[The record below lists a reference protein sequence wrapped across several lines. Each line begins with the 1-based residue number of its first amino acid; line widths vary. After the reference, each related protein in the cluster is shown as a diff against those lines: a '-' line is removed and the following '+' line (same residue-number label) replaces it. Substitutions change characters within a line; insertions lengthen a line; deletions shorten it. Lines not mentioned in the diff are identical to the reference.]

1 MLIKKSQQLIQLS
14 QQKIKLEQDAT
25 KLEGFQTRQQQIS
38 QAVAAIEQLIGTL
51 RTFRQ
56 KGIANFDL
64 SQKAK
69 NLLDYVAVIEVNF
82 QENSD
87 WILNPKNFKGNILK
101 SSVETLTNLL
111 KQELIQAWKN
121 YLLRQIPSTNQEILN
136 LLGRV
141 EEFKITVQKVRNIN
155 ALIPR
160 EEFPK
165 NNEEFE
171 NIERLIGQLQES
183 WDSLSSEKVP
193 DSVLQFLRA
202 ATNQGASLHLL
213 TPEVK
218 EWVHKHGIADSL
230 RIRLM

>member
-1 MLIKKSQQLIQLS
+1 MLIEKSQQLIQLS
-14 QQKIKLEQDAT
+14 EHQIKLKNDAD
-25 KLEGFQTRQQQIS
+25 KLEGFETRQQQIS

-56 KGIANFDL
+56 KGIADFDL

-69 NLLDYVAVIEVNF
+69 ALLDNVVAVEANF

-87 WILNPKNFKGNILK
+87 WILDSRNFKGNILK
-101 SSVETLTNLL
+101 SNVEELTNLL
-111 KQELIQAWKN
+111 KQQLIQAWKN
-121 YLLRQIPSTNQEILN
+121 YLFRRMPSANQEILN

-141 EEFKITVQKVRNIN
+141 EEFKTTVQRVRNIN